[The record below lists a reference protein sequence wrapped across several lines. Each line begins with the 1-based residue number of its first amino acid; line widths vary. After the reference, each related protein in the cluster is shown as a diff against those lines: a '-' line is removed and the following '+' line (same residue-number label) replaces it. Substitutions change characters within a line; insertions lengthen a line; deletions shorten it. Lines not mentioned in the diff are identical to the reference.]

1 MSFLTLSH
9 KILKITTK
17 EFIIAYNIKWNV
29 PNKMVHTTETT
40 DLSRSWEKMP
50 TAFRVTVSKLYV
62 TFRSTTSQPK
72 ARWPL
77 CPGSKITRYWTHT
90 HTHTRARA
98 ETHKNKYTD
107 TDTLGFTPS
116 KQWPACR
123 RGHYLHN
130 TQQTQCICSYR
141 FCKPAIRG
149 TKLLQMCSSERKASR
164 FDVAT

>member
-50 TAFRVTVSKLYV
+50 TPFRVTVSKLYV

-90 HTHTRARA
+90 HTHTHARA
-98 ETHKNKYTD
+98 QKHTKT
-107 TDTLGFTPS
+107 
-116 KQWPACR
+116 
-123 RGHYLHN
+123 N
-130 TQQTQCICSYR
+130 TQTQTHWVSLHRNSDQLVAEVTTYTTHNKLNVFALIGFANPLSEERNCCR
-141 FCKPAIRG
+141 CAAQNAKPAG
-149 TKLLQMCSSERKASR
+149 ST
-164 FDVAT
+164 